1 MHSLA
6 GLRAGLSQKEIDN
19 LVELDKACF
28 SQKKWLAL
36 RWARD
41 WAVLRGKDPK
51 GKNAE
56 AFEAA
61 YTKKQR
67 AYIKKLCAMMKMAN
81 YTSNF
86 LFAIP
91 YREDLLAPG
100 EKYPGALGFLSGPV
114 EGLLSDAVLLARG
127 RAAQSLGRAAD
138 ACAHALK
145 INRCAA

>member
-1 MHSLA
+1 M
-6 GLRAGLSQKEIDN
+6 
-19 LVELDKACF
+19 ELDKDCF

-41 WAVLRGKDPK
+41 WAVLRGKDPS
-51 GKNAE
+51 GQNAK
-56 AFEAA
+56 AFESA

-100 EKYPGALGFLSGPV
+100 EKYQGALGFLSDPL
-114 EGLLSDAVLLARG
+114 EGLLSDAVLLARSK
-127 RAAQSLGRAAD
+127 AAQSVGRAAD
-138 ACAHALK
+138 ACANALK
-145 INRCAA
+145 LNRCAA

>member
-1 MHSLA
+1 M
-6 GLRAGLSQKEIDN
+6 D
-19 LVELDKACF
+19 LDKNCF
-28 SQKKWLAL
+28 TKKKWLAL

-51 GKNAE
+51 GQNAK

-61 YTKKQR
+61 YTKEQI
-67 AYIKKLCAMMKMAN
+67 AHIKKLCAMMKMAN

-114 EGLLSDAVLLARG
+114 EGLLSGAVLFARS
-127 RAAQSLGRAAD
+127 RAAQSVGRAAD
-138 ACAHALK
+138 VCAKALK
-145 INRCAA
+145 LNRCAA